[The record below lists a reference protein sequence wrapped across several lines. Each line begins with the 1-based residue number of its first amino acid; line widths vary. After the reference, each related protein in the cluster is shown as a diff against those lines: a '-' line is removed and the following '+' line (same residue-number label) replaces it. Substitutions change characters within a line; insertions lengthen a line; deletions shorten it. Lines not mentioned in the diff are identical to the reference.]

1 MPFQQVNDMHIWQL
15 CHLGMVVPLA
25 DAYYQTEYPET
36 VGQDKLVMKN
46 TAKELKY
53 NFKILY
59 EKLHTLSPYKM
70 HIFRILPIPIL
81 TYILSKTYKS
91 HFGYTFMYQHAIK
104 APDEMKELHNQFNSY
119 IKKWRL

>member
-1 MPFQQVNDMHIWQL
+1 MHIWQL

-25 DAYYQTEYPET
+25 DAYYQTEYPES

-59 EKLHTLSPYKM
+59 EKLIHYHLIKCISLEFYQYQYL
-70 HIFRILPIPIL
+70 HIFYRRL
-81 TYILSKTYKS
+81 
-91 HFGYTFMYQHAIK
+91 IK
-104 APDEMKELHNQFNSY
+104 VTLDIHSCINMQ
-119 IKKWRL
+119 